1 MDPPVFGHGANGEK
15 WEFDTS
21 FPILL
26 ESIKKILSPNPLF
39 FLVNTYASSIFSTSL
54 ANIVSDILPEG
65 IIEHGE
71 LGITQKDSEKSLT
84 TGVYARWK
92 QV

>member
-15 WEFDTS
+15 WEFDIS

-54 ANIVSDILPEG
+54 ANIVTDILPEG
-65 IIEHGE
+65 TIEHGE
-71 LGITQKDSEKSLT
+71 LGIAQKNSEKSLT

-92 QV
+92 